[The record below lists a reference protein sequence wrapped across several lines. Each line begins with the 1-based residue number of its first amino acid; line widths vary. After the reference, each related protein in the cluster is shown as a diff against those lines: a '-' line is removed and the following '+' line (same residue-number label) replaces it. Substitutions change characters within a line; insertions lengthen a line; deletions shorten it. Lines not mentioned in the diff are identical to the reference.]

1 MTGLLT
7 LFNLTRWEWFKLRKR
22 WMPWILVAIAAA
34 LCQVFL
40 WGMFYSYNDRLSV
53 EEQTTFFFRGPV
65 DAAGDPTL
73 VKVSCIDIWEGTADA
88 KVELSDEAYREDA
101 LRTVEHLREETCPSQ
116 IEEEARFRDE
126 TRRVFVLPD
135 SVSNGIGVAHS
146 IGAVLIMI
154 LAASALGTEY
164 GWGTLR
170 GTLTRG
176 VSRWQFLMGKALSLL
191 FLSAGGFAVVAL
203 TVAVSS
209 VIAASLV
216 TDYVGGV
223 ADAGKWSTVAVMFGK
238 AVYGLVPYA
247 LLALF
252 LSVLTSSSSMGIAF
266 SLAYYFSESILV
278 QILGGLFEWFSD
290 VTDYLL
296 GPSVTS
302 WMTEAGVRSTGEGA
316 MFSLSDPSSQMHA
329 FFVIAAYIIILGV
342 AALRLFQRRDIA
354 GARGE

>member
-1 MTGLLT
+1 MLT

-101 LRTVEHLREETCPSQ
+101 LRTVEHLREEACPSQ

-176 VSRWQFLMGKALSLL
+176 VSRWQFLGAKALSLL
-191 FLSAGGFAVVAL
+191 FLSAGGFVVVAL

-216 TDYVGGV
+216 TDYGGGV
-223 ADAGKWSTVAVMFGK
+223 DAGKWSTVAVMSGK
-238 AVYGLVPYA
+238 AVYGLLPYA
-247 LLALF
+247 ILALF
-252 LSVLTSSSSMGIAF
+252 LSVLTSSSSIGIAI
-266 SLAYYFSESILV
+266 SLAYYFAESILV
-278 QILGGLFEWFSD
+278 QILGGLFNWFSD
-290 VTDYLL
+290 VTDFLL

-302 WMTEAGVRSTGEGA
+302 WMTETGVRTTGEGI
-316 MFSLSDPSSQMHA
+316 MFPLSDPSSQLHA
-329 FFVIAAYIIILGV
+329 FLVVMAYIILLGT
-342 AALRLFQRRDIA
+342 AAFWLFLRRDIA